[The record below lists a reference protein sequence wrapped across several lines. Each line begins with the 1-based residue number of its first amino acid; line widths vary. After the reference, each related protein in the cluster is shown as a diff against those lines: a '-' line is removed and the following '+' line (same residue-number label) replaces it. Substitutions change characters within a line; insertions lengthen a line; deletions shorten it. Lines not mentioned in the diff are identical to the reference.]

1 MLVIVTVQIA
11 KARSILHQHCLPNT
25 IYFLLMKCTNF
36 FAIYNISKLK
46 FLPSGKL
53 WSNLI
58 DEMCH
63 WRCGAMSPEITE
75 KWFSKMRRFVAIIP
89 PWQYGARR
97 NEKKEPIDPDLLNQF
112 RHLLGNLSDME
123 QGFATTQSNSVPKK
137 KNTQALVS
145 FDWFS
150 HVQRAVN
157 VKTPSVSFCDSV
169 SKDPIISK

>member
-1 MLVIVTVQIA
+1 
-11 KARSILHQHCLPNT
+11 
-25 IYFLLMKCTNF
+25 
-36 FAIYNISKLK
+36 
-46 FLPSGKL
+46 
-53 WSNLI
+53 
-58 DEMCH
+58 
-63 WRCGAMSPEITE
+63 
-75 KWFSKMRRFVAIIP
+75 MRRFVAIIP

-97 NEKKEPIDPDLLNQF
+97 NEKKQPIDLQNQF

-157 VKTPSVSFCDSV
+157 VKTPSVRFCDSV